1 MSMLTK
7 SEIQD
12 LIHTGRL
19 TFTPELDEFQMQ
31 AHAVDLRLGYT
42 FLVAR
47 RWTLNNE
54 GRIALRSDQLE
65 SGTPHFDTIELTAG
79 QVFDL
84 LPGESVLVST
94 LEVIGMPDDLV
105 GQMFPRSSVNRRGLA
120 VELSGIIDAGYEGNL
135 IIPVRNNDISSVV
148 RLYPGERF
156 CQIIL
161 TRLSLP
167 VEVRRSRYHR
177 RDIAT
182 GVQPEQ
188 NADEVQL
195 VRSGNLAELKQRYGV
210 RPPKDI
216 P

>member
-7 SEIQD
+7 AEILD
-12 LIHTGRL
+12 LIHAGRL
-19 TFTPELDEFQMQ
+19 TFTPHLDEFQMQ
-31 AHAVDLRLGYT
+31 AHAIDLRLGST

-47 RWTLNNE
+47 RWVFNQE
-54 GRIALRSDQLE
+54 GRVALRSDQLD
-65 SGTPHFDTIELTAG
+65 SGSAHYDTIELEGG

-156 CQIIL
+156 CQITL
-161 TRLSLP
+161 TRLSIP
-167 VEVRRSRYHR
+167 ADVRRSRYHR
-177 RDIAT
+177 RDIAS

-195 VRSGNLAELKQRYGV
+195 VRTGKLAELKQRYAV
-210 RPPKDI
+210 PMRPDET
-216 P
+216 

>member
-7 SEIQD
+7 AEILD
-12 LIHTGRL
+12 LIQANRL
-19 TFTPELDEFQMQ
+19 TFTPALDEFQLQ
-31 AHAVDLRLGYT
+31 AHAIDLRLGST
-42 FLVAR
+42 FLIAR
-47 RWTLNNE
+47 RWTFNQQ
-54 GRIALRSDQLE
+54 GRIALRSDE
-65 SGTPHFDTIELTAG
+65 VENGIAHFDTIELEAG

-156 CQIIL
+156 CQITL
-161 TRLSLP
+161 TRLAAP
-167 VEVRRSRYHR
+167 ADVRRSRYHR

-195 VRSGNLAELKQRYGV
+195 VRAGKLAELKQRYGV
-210 RPPKDI
+210 ATRKDT

>member
-7 SEIQD
+7 AEILD
-12 LIHTGRL
+12 LIHAGDL
-19 TFTPELDEFQMQ
+19 TFTPELDAFQLQ

-47 RWTLNNE
+47 RWSFTDA
-54 GRIALRSDQLE
+54 GRIALRADQSE
-65 SGTPHFDTIELTAG
+65 GGEPHFDTIELVPG

-94 LEVIGMPDDLV
+94 LEAIGMPDDLV

-120 VELSGIIDAGYEGNL
+120 VELSGIIDAGYAGNL

-161 TRLSLP
+161 TRLSVP
-167 VEVRRSRYHR
+167 AEVRRSRYHR
-177 RDIAT
+177 RDITA

-188 NADEVQL
+188 NADEVRL
-195 VRSGNLAELKQRYGV
+195 VRAGNLAELKERYSV
-210 RPPKDI
+210 QSPKDT